1 MVFES
6 LFGKLKPEKS
16 KESDIVEIDPSVLSG
31 EQKVNVRID
40 TLKDFL
46 DTDRVQQMVRE
57 GNVVFL
63 KVKELRDKNVAELKR
78 SVDKLKKTCLAS
90 GGDIVGVEEDFLVL
104 TPQFAKIYRGKTAA

>member
-1 MVFES
+1 MIFDKLFEK
-6 LFGKLKPEKS
+6 FKQQKNE
-16 KESDIVEIDPSVLSG
+16 ESDVVEVDPSVLSG
-31 EQKVNVRID
+31 EQKVNVRIE

-57 GNVVFL
+57 GSVVFL
-63 KVKELRDKNVAELKR
+63 KVKDLRDKNVAELKR
-78 SVDKLKKTCLAS
+78 SVDKLKKTCMAT